1 MTFNKKRRDSG
12 GKAELLEA
20 FKDMLPASLGEPYF
34 VNTAAKP
41 YVFVAF
47 YDAKRHEIADG
58 RIINGNEFRL
68 WKPSNGFRA
77 AAPLAGIIGIEEADP
92 CVTLCALVCQGT
104 RAHDLKPYGDMIR
117 EMMGDIV
124 ANQIGSWDEAAS

>member
-1 MTFNKKRRDSG
+1 MNSNKKRRDSV
-12 GKAELLEA
+12 GKAELFDA

-34 VNTAAKP
+34 VNTAIRP

-47 YDAKRHEIADG
+47 YEAKRHEMADG
-58 RIINGNEFRL
+58 RIINGNQFRL

-77 AAPLAGIIGIEEADP
+77 TAPLAGIIGIEETDP
-92 CVTLCALVCQGT
+92 CVMLCALTCQGT

-124 ANQIGSWDEAAS
+124 ANRLGSWDEAAS